1 MTMREILCA
10 AIARRP
16 PMAPRPPMPPRPWPV
31 KAVLGSRMAEQV
43 EAARQQLGTQLTGIA
58 GNLEKQLQAE
68 QSRLGGAVAASRE
81 KEFQQLTAQARQ
93 QLAETQALAQQKAQ
107 DYQLGLVAGYRRAL
121 QPVVAE
127 IAGSKGAAVVLVADP
142 TMLWFDAAVDITDEV
157 IAEVRAN
164 PIAVPAAG
172 TDPTGSPAAAAAG
185 DPDTEKEEERLQARP
200 SGRCRKGHKRL

>member
-1 MTMREILCA
+1 MKCQKILVLLVA
-10 AIARRP
+10 AGS
-16 PMAPRPPMPPRPWPV
+16 
-31 KAVLGSRMAEQV
+31 AVLAGCGRLTGGGDVAVVDLAAVAKATGQDKLMAEQV

-185 DPDTEKEEERLQARP
+185 DPDTEKE
-200 SGRCRKGHKRL
+200 